1 MLETEYISIFD
12 VVFLDSTAGRMAD
25 TSPNHVQVF
34 LHACLCLSVVV
45 QEALERTPFIC
56 QSANVSFFK
65 FLPNCEDSL
74 L

>member
-1 MLETEYISIFD
+1 MGIARDGCCPEIRKNGRHISKPRSS
-12 VVFLDSTAGRMAD
+12 VV
-25 TSPNHVQVF
+25 VF

-65 FLPNCEDSL
+65 FLPQL
-74 L
+74 